1 MVAAAL
7 FGVGKPAF
15 EKSMRK
21 TNEIEQAKD
30 SVILR
35 GQLGLD
41 HQLAATHACRRN
53 KQVFVHKLIKLY
65 VYCATHYV
73 NLRSKW

>member
-35 GQLGLD
+35 G
-41 HQLAATHACRRN
+41 
-53 KQVFVHKLIKLY
+53 
-65 VYCATHYV
+65 
-73 NLRSKW
+73 